1 MTDSIYAWSQTADD
15 NGTADAT
22 INFAEFQL
30 PATLNNSN
38 RALMARIAALISDM
52 APKRTSTGSANNY
65 AVTSDA
71 AGATPV
77 DGEQITFIP
86 HASNTSGCTLNVDG
100 RGATGWRPAPST
112 EFVADNILAGVPV
125 TAYYR
130 ASSNEWL
137 SPGTGYYVSQMA
149 SGVALQSITARLP
162 QIGDMVVS
170 YSATPAAGRIRL
182 TETVQSILKSAYPE
196 LSAHLSSLGYPFGSS
211 ATHFSLPAA
220 AGYFLRIAASNST
233 IDTGG
238 PRLAGSTQNQQ
249 VLAHTHTVTVSG
261 TTSADGAH
269 SHTVLSIA
277 DTQVGSDGNG
287 AQAYQTTRSTSTEGT
302 HAHNVT
308 STGTTAAT
316 GDIEQRVKNVAFHL
330 DVIASFSLSAA
341 QLAVFGFPFQW
352 DTGTTAA
359 DPGAGRVR
367 TNNAT
372 IASSTAMYIST
383 TDGWGVDI
391 SGIFAAFGSGN
402 ILTFSKVGAQATRI
416 VFRLT
421 STPVAGSGYYTLAGT
436 VVSSN
441 GTFTANDQFAFEYSS
456 GSQGP
461 TGDAGSDGGIRW
473 SYSASTAMADPGTGF
488 LRLNSGTMSSVTGM
502 AIANTTAEN
511 GNPDVTDYIL
521 SWDDSTSTSA
531 RGTLTLRS
539 EANVGTFAIYQI
551 TSAVTDHSGW
561 NEMSLAYVDHAGSFA
576 ADETLSVGF
585 SRTGDKGA
593 DGAGSGTVTSIT
605 AGPGLSSTG
614 AGSTGGAITA
624 SGTLTAVSAVNVDS
638 SSVYTYLA
646 ADHGKLVVRTY
657 AGVMSDTLPSVT
669 GSFDDGYYVDIY
681 NAGTGIVI
689 LTAASTINGLSTYV
703 LNPAASVRVVSDGT
717 TYRAIAGSGGI
728 NTQPQGRLTL
738 TSATAI
744 MSATVSGATTVYYTP
759 ASGRYVPLYDGANII
774 TVDIGGELS
783 QATTDATKSPAACT
797 TNSNYDVFVWQDGT
811 SFRATRGPAWSTST
825 SRGTGAG
832 TTELAAVK
840 GLLVNANAIT
850 NGPAANRGT
859 YVGTI
864 HTNASSTV
872 DMKFGSSAAGGGNIL
887 FGVWN
892 AYNQTIYRTTGYDST
907 ASWTYAGGA
916 VRNSNNSASNSA
928 AFIKGLGGSAPQFQF
943 LQRVQSPGAG
953 FALIFIY
960 LDGSGA
966 ASARSGALAGVDGFA
981 NAVYNDDP
989 GIGWHT
995 LQCCE
1000 NCSASSNFIAG
1011 GTGADM
1017 QFSLTYLG

>member
-1 MTDSIYAWSQTADD
+1 MTDSIYAWSTTAND
-15 NGTADAT
+15 NGTADST
-22 INFAEFQL
+22 INFAEQQL
-30 PATLNNSN
+30 AKTVNNSA
-38 RALMARIAALISDM
+38 RALMARVAELLADIAPS
-52 APKRTSTGSANNY
+52 RSSTGSGNGY
-65 AVTSDA
+65 SVTSEA
-71 AGATPV
+71 AGAAYE
-77 DGEQITFIP
+77 DGEIISFIP
-86 HASNTSGCTLNVDG
+86 NRSNTSAATLDSNG
-100 RGATGWRPAPST
+100 RGAKPWRPAVGV
-112 EFVADNILAGVPV
+112 EFAANNILANVPV
-125 TAYYR
+125 TATYR
-130 ASSNEWL
+130 AASDEWL
-137 SPGTGYYVSQMA
+137 SPGTGYYVTQMA
-149 SGVALQSITARLP
+149 SGVALQSVTARLP
-162 QIGDMVVS
+162 QIGDMVIS
-170 YSATPAAGRIRL
+170 FAATPGPGRIRL
-182 TETVQSILKSAYPE
+182 TETVQAVLKSAYPE
-196 LSAHLSSLGYPFGSS
+196 LNSHLSGLGYPFGSN
-211 ATHFSLPAA
+211 ATQFNLPAA

-269 SHTVLSIA
+269 SHTVMSIA
-277 DTQVGSDGNG
+277 DSQVGSDGNG
-287 AQAYQTTRSTSTEGT
+287 AQAYQTQRSTSTEGT

-316 GDIEQRVKNVAFHL
+316 GDIEQRVKNVAYHL
-330 DVIASFSLSAA
+330 DVVASTALAAA
-341 QLAVFGFPFQW
+341 QLAVFGFPLQW

-561 NEMSLAYVDHAGSFA
+561 NEMTLAYVDHAGSFTA
-576 ADETLSVGF
+576 SETLSVMF

-614 AGSTGGAITA
+614 AGGTGGAITA
-624 SGTLTAVSAVNVDS
+624 SGTLTAISAVNVDS
-638 SSVYTYLA
+638 SSGYTYLA

-657 AGVMSDTLPSVT
+657 AGVMSDTLPAVT
-669 GSFDDGYYVDIY
+669 GSFAAGFYVDIY

-689 LTAASTINGLSTYV
+689 LTAASTINGLGTYV
-703 LNPAASVRVVSDGT
+703 LNPAASVRCVSDGT
-717 TYRAIAGSGGI
+717 TYRALSGAGSL
-728 NTQPQGRLTL
+728 NAQPQGRLTL
-738 TSATAI
+738 TTATAI
-744 MSATVSGATTVYYTP
+744 MSATVSAATTVYYTP
-759 ASGRYVPLYDGANII
+759 ASGRYVPLYDGANVIM
-774 TVDIGGELS
+774 TDIGGELS

-811 SFRATRGPAWSTST
+811 TFRATRGPAWSTST

-832 TTELAAVK
+832 TTELTTAK

-864 HTNASSTV
+864 RTNATSTV
-872 DMKFGSSAAGGGNIL
+872 DMKFGSAASGGGNIL

-916 VRNSNNSASNSA
+916 VRNSNNSANNSA
-928 AFIKGLGGSAPQFQF
+928 SFIKGLGGSAPQFQF
-943 LQRVQSPGAG
+943 MQRVQSPGAG
-953 FALIFIY
+953 FALIFVY
-960 LDGSGA
+960 LDGSSA
-966 ASARSGALAGVDGFA
+966 ARCGVLAGVDGYA
-981 NAVYNDDP
+981 TAIYNDDP

-995 LQCCE
+995 LQCKE

-1011 GTGADM
+1011 GAGADM
-1017 QFSLTYLG
+1017 QFSFTYLG